1 MSTDIQNPPLY
12 IAEPIQELLAGLRRK
27 IRSYVWL
34 HGIGLAV
41 AWLAASFWIT
51 LALDWMIEPPPAFR
65 ALVLVVVAAVLMW
78 LVYRYILARAFVP
91 MGDTSMAVLLERRY
105 DEFNDSLLTT
115 VELAGKPAHAAAF
128 NPEMLDW
135 TTAEALGHTR
145 RVRLNELLQNAPLMR
160 AVFAAIV
167 LSLSV
172 AAFAVAA
179 PDAFEIWVRRVLL
192 MSEELW
198 PRKTRLSID
207 GFNDDKLVKVA
218 RGGDFRVVA
227 YADRSAEVPET
238 VQIRFRDDEG
248 NLGRQ
253 TMAAEAVGPG
263 DDRQAFSHSFPG
275 LLASLTFDIVGG
287 DDRLRDYRIEV
298 VDNPTVSNMSLHCV
312 YPAYMRRSP
321 RDLPVTGLMQIPVG
335 TKVTLRASANKPL
348 EIAHIERVV
357 EQGLQSL
364 TTITKFTGGERR
376 DFSLELP
383 PLVEDMRLQFRLH
396 DTDGIVGRNPVRLD
410 LAAVADE
417 APKVGLQLRGIG
429 TAITTRA
436 RLPVVG
442 EVADDYGVE
451 RIWFEYQVDD
461 AEPQTAAFLASP
473 AGKNTLAIA
482 PERPEVLD
490 LKELQEAAGLA
501 AERETNRTEGATEKA
516 NNNDAQNGQGSED
529 AATDVAKLP
538 AQAVFQ
544 LKEDQRLSLVVKAQD
559 QSTLEGGPFIGV
571 GEKYQ
576 LNVVSPDRLLAM
588 LEAREL
594 QLRQRFETII
604 EEFTATRDLL
614 VRVDLG
620 PKPSGGDADVA
631 SAKPEARLE
640 GAEPEDAADAKPA
653 DSEAQDNES
662 QLTPAEKVA
671 QERASRLL
679 AVERTLENT
688 QRAAHETRTVGTA
701 FHEILEEMANNRID
715 TPALSGRLRDEI
727 ADPLVAL
734 AEKRLPVLATRLAE
748 LQKLINDADR
758 GTAKLDE
765 AIREADAIL
774 LEMQAILDKMIE
786 MATYKEL
793 VEKLRKVIEQ
803 QEELNKATKQRQ
815 VENLKKLIDE

>member
-1 MSTDIQNPPLY
+1 MSTEVSNPPLY
-12 IAEPIQELLAGLRRK
+12 VAQPIRDLLAGLRRK

-34 HGIGLAV
+34 QGIALVV

-51 LALDWMIEPPPAFR
+51 LALDWLIEPPPAFR
-65 ALVLVVVAAVLMW
+65 SLLLVAVAAVLLW

-91 MGDTSMAVLLERRY
+91 LGDTSMAVLLERRY
-105 DEFNDSLLTT
+105 GEFNDSLLTT
-115 VELAGKPAHAAAF
+115 VELTGKPAHAEVF
-128 NPEMLDW
+128 NREMLDW
-135 TTAEALGHTR
+135 TTAEAIQHTR
-145 RVRLNELLQNAPLMR
+145 RVRLNELLQNAALMR
-160 AVFAAIV
+160 ALFAAVI

-179 PDAFEIWVRRVLL
+179 PTAFQIWVRRVLL

-198 PRKTRLSID
+198 PRKTRLSIE
-207 GFNDDKLVKVA
+207 GFSDDKLVKVA

-227 YADRSAEVPET
+227 YADLFAEVPET

-248 NLGRQ
+248 NPGRQ

-263 DDRQAFSHSFPG
+263 DDRQPFSHNFPG
-275 LLASLTFDIVGG
+275 LLTSLTFDIVGG

-298 VDNPTVSNMSLHCV
+298 VDNPTVSNMTLHCV
-312 YPAYMRRSP
+312 YPAYMRRAP

-335 TKVTLRASANKPL
+335 TKITLRASANKPL
-348 EIAHIERVV
+348 KIAQIERVV
-357 EQGLQSL
+357 EQGVQPL
-364 TTITKFTGGERR
+364 TTITQFTGGEQRV
-376 DFSLELP
+376 FSLELP
-383 PLVEDMRLQFRLH
+383 PLVDDMRLQFRLH

-410 LAAVADE
+410 LAAIADE

-429 TAITTRA
+429 TAITTQA
-436 RLPVVG
+436 RLPVAG
-442 EVADDYGVE
+442 DVADDYGIE

-461 AEPQTAAFLASP
+461 AEPKTAAFLAS
-473 AGKNTLAIA
+473 AGGKNTLAIDIDK
-482 PERPEVLD
+482 PEVLD
-490 LKELQEAAGLA
+490 LKELHEVADLA
-501 AERETNRTEGATEKA
+501 
-516 NNNDAQNGQGSED
+516 
-529 AATDVAKLP
+529 
-538 AQAVFQ
+538 
-544 LKEDQRLSLVVKAQD
+544 LKENQRVSLVVKAQD
-559 QSTLEGGPFIGV
+559 QSTLEGGPFIGA

-576 LNVVSPDRLLAM
+576 LDVVSPDRLLAM

-614 VRVDLG
+614 VRVDVG
-620 PKPSGGDADVA
+620 SKPPADRSDT
-631 SAKPEARLE
+631 SAGKSEGRLE
-640 GAEPEDAADAKPA
+640 GAEPEDAASAKPKSA
-653 DSEAQDNES
+653 DPQDEES
-662 QLTPAEKVA
+662 QLKPAEKVA

-734 AEKRLPVLATRLAE
+734 ADKRLPVLATRLSE
-748 LQKLINDADR
+748 LQKLVDDASA
-758 GTAKLDE
+758 GKVKLDQ
-765 AIREADAIL
+765 AISEADAIL

-793 VEKLRKVIEQ
+793 VEKLRKLIEQ

>member
-1 MSTDIQNPPLY
+1 MSTDLFNPPLY
-12 IAEPIQELLAGLRRK
+12 VAEPIRDLLTGLRRK

-34 HGIGLAV
+34 QGIALAV

-65 ALVLVVVAAVLMW
+65 ALVLVAVTAVLLW
-78 LVYRYILARAFVP
+78 LIYRYILARAFVP

-105 DEFNDSLLTT
+105 GEFNDSLLTT

-145 RVRLNELLQNAPLMR
+145 RVRLNELLQNAALMR

-172 AAFAVAA
+172 AAFAVAVPA
-179 PDAFEIWVRRVLL
+179 AFEIWARRVLL
-192 MSEELW
+192 MSPELW
-198 PRKTRLSID
+198 PRKTHLSIE

-227 YADRSAEVPET
+227 YADRAAEVPEI

-248 NLGRQ
+248 NPGRQ

-263 DDRQAFSHSFPG
+263 DDRQAFSHNFPG

-298 VDNPTVSNMSLHCV
+298 VDNPTVSNMTLHCV
-312 YPAYMRRSP
+312 YPAYMRRGP

-335 TKVTLRASANKPL
+335 TKVTIRADANKPL

-357 EQGLQSL
+357 EQGVQPLM
-364 TTITKFTGGERR
+364 TISQFRDEERR
-376 DFSLELP
+376 VFSLELP

-410 LAAVADE
+410 LAAIADE

-429 TAITTRA
+429 TAITTQA
-436 RLPVVG
+436 RLPMAG

-473 AGKNTLAIA
+473 GGKDALAIEA
-482 PERPEVLD
+482 ERPEVLD
-490 LKELQEAAGLA
+490 LKELQEV
-501 AERETNRTEGATEKA
+501 AE
-516 NNNDAQNGQGSED
+516 
-529 AATDVAKLP
+529 L
-538 AQAVFQ
+538 Q
-544 LKEDQRLSLVVKAQD
+544 LKEDQRLALVVKAQD
-559 QSTLEGGPFIGV
+559 QSTLEGGPFIGI

-576 LNVVSPDRLLAM
+576 LDVVSPDRLLAM

-614 VRVDLG
+614 VRVDVGSKSPADRSGTAASKSEG
-620 PKPSGGDADVA
+620 P
-631 SAKPEARLE
+631 LE
-640 GAEPEDAADAKPA
+640 GAEPEDAASAKPKDA
-653 DSEAQDNES
+653 EPQDEES
-662 QLTPAEKVA
+662 QLSPAAKAA

-734 AEKRLPVLATRLAE
+734 ADKRLPVLVTRLSE
-748 LQKLINDADR
+748 LQKLVDDASTGR
-758 GTAKLDE
+758 AKLNE
-765 AIREADAIL
+765 SIREADEIL

-815 VENLKKLIDE
+815 VENLKKLIEE